1 MPDYD
6 FQVCLQHE
14 SGLPEDIY
22 VNVLH
27 YDVNAEGGPEQV
39 ARDLRDLYAEFHN
52 MFVST
57 IDSVQVKVYEPG
69 IGGPRYTTPSV
80 PFIGVGQAPGEVALC
95 LSYYADDQAN
105 TNKRRRGR
113 IYVGPQSEVGQDRPS
128 GVRQAR
134 LLAFGERLAQIGTAL
149 TVTWKMYSKA
159 NNAYYKIERIAV
171 DNAWDTQRRRG
182 LSPTLRQFVDV
193 Q

>member
-6 FQVCLQHE
+6 FQVCLQHR
-14 SGLPEDIY
+14 SGMPEDIY

-27 YDVNAEGGPEQV
+27 FDVVDFASVENAADDV
-39 ARDLRDLYAEFHN
+39 RDLYVAN
-52 MFVST
+52 NLMFVNT
-57 IDSVQVKVYEPG
+57 IDSVEVKVYEPG
-69 IGGPRYTTPSV
+69 VGGPVYTTPSV
-80 PFIGVGQAPGEVALC
+80 AFGGNGEAPGEVAMC

-113 IYVGPQSEVGQDRPS
+113 IYLGPMSLVASDRPS
-128 GVRQAR
+128 AAKIAEV
-134 LLAFGERLAQIGTAL
+134 LAFGESLAQIGLATG
-149 TVTWKMYSKA
+149 VTWKMYSKA
-159 NNAYYKIERIAV
+159 NNSYHKIERIAV

-182 LSPTLRQFVDV
+182 LSPTVREFRDV